1 VIDAFRFAQEISTF
15 WGILDEGIVRRAFDT
30 SPKLEKIEDVT
41 AMIRKVAANPA

>member
-15 WGILDEGIVRRAFDT
+15 WGILDEGIVRLAFDT